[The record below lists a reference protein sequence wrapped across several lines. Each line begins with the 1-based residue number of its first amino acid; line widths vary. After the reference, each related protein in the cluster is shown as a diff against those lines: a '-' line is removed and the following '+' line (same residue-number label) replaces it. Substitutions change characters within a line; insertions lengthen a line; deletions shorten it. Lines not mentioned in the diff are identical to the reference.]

1 MNIRIGKTLIALAV
15 LGTVSVPTASIA
27 NDNPAL
33 NHCVQL
39 FVKEVVPA
47 GRAVDIRHADIIAST
62 QAVSATRSSVKLIA
76 RGEKNAKL
84 FGRASCVIHRN
95 GSLIAAYLYDSKP
108 SSMGVSRPKVLAR
121 NVDARTAFAD
131 QTKPF

>member
-1 MNIRIGKTLIALAV
+1 MNTRIGKTLIALAA
-15 LGTVSVPTASIA
+15 LGAASVPTASSA

-47 GRAVDIRHADIIAST
+47 DHSADIRHADIVAST
-62 QAVSATRSSVKLIA
+62 RAVSARRSNVKLIA
-76 RGEKNAKL
+76 RGEKNGKL
-84 FGRASCVIHRN
+84 FGRASCVIDRD
-95 GSLIAAYLYDSKP
+95 GSLVAMYLYDSKP
-108 SSMGVSRPKVLAR
+108 SSMSVSRPKVLAR